1 MNKYEM
7 IGWGIKI
14 VWALLIYTIAAWLIY
29 ETVTLIIGGVQYY
42 LEDVRTRE

>member
-14 VWALLIYTIAAWLIY
+14 GWALIVYGIIIWLAYEVITI
-29 ETVTLIIGGVQYY
+29 TIGGIQYY